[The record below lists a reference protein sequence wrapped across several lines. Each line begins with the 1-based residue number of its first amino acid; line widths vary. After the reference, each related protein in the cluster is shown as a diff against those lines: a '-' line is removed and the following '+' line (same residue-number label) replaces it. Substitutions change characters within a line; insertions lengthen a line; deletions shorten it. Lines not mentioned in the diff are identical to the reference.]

1 MLSEA
6 PLHVSNVALV
16 DPSDGWVAA
25 IGCCEVCTG
34 TAMFMYIT
42 THLSLLLFMYHIRL
56 LHLLLL
62 HER

>member
-25 IGCCEVCTG
+25 IGCCEVLYVL
-34 TAMFMYIT
+34 TAMCMYIT
-42 THLSLLLFMYHIRL
+42 THLSLLFMYYIRL
-56 LHLLLL
+56 LYLLSL